1 MRAEGQHFLHQEV
14 PIPSTQWV
22 SQNGQFI
29 FVELIK
35 IYVGLTRI
43 FVGLI
48 NIFVGLIKMCVGLIK
63 IFVGQIKICS
73 VQRHLVARYCNPI
86 FGRYF
91 LHSPPYEASPAQSID
106 AGFSHASF
114 WGGQSRPHPK
124 KGGDVTTCYRLACF
138 LGNCPRIDL
147 STCVQRQPRTV

>member
-1 MRAEGQHFLHQEV
+1 LGLGLRAEGQHFLHQEV

-29 FVELIK
+29 FV
-35 IYVGLTRI
+35 GLMK
-43 FVGLI
+43 
-48 NIFVGLIKMCVGLIK
+48 IFVGLIKMFVGL
-63 IFVGQIKICS
+63 IKICS